1 MCHPSPPVLVLLALA
16 GTPAWAAPD
25 EPPAAPP
32 LDQSPPPAPA
42 GTTPA
47 PLPPA
52 PVPPPPPAPAKPEP
66 KAVLWGRAQLIVGL
80 DPQNQGDVPDV
91 SVVPDGALIKEWN
104 ASLQAN
110 AALGGKF
117 TYPQPIAGFTAAGQV
132 TAVLYVRRIF
142 TVTNAGFT
150 LDHPATGVKI
160 GVGRFI
166 QPTVNTLTPSVFQ
179 FSAGWGNLIH
189 ETTGA
194 YVAKQQGR
202 LVLQIG
208 AGRPDADLFV
218 GPILATPRANPRLPF
233 LEGRVA
239 YIDPGIV
246 GELPSNAVVGARPG
260 PLTLSVS
267 GAIGQQR
274 VGVGEKPAVL
284 AIAPA
289 AVDPVIEDLPSWL
302 ISAEAIVPLGRLV
315 VMGEWY
321 VGKGANAYVGAVR
334 QRPHVDVAT
343 GRHAALGSR
352 GGWLQ
357 LSYALPERWS
367 VVAVG
372 GLEHIT
378 GGLAAGVPVDGAP
391 RIRVNRLVA
400 MSLSKSFARL
410 HAGVQ
415 VQHQVTR
422 YDGLEDGQ
430 MVSVL
435 LESSVDF

>member
-1 MCHPSPPVLVLLALA
+1 MRHCLLVVWVLAVA

-25 EPPAAPP
+25 EA
-32 LDQSPPPAPA
+32 PAPTA
-42 GTTPA
+42 
-47 PLPPA
+47 
-52 PVPPPPPAPAKPEP
+52 VPPPPPAKPEP
-66 KAVLWGRAQLIVGL
+66 KAVLWGRAQLIVGI

-91 SVVPDGALIKEWN
+91 SIVPDGALQKEWN

-117 TYPQPIAGFTAAGQV
+117 TYPEPIAGFTAAGQV
-132 TAVLYVRRIF
+132 TTVLYVRRIF

-150 LDHPATGVKI
+150 LDNPEHGVKI

-166 QPTVNTLTPSVFQ
+166 HPTVNTLTPSVFQ
-179 FSAGWGNLIH
+179 FSSGWGNLVH

-194 YVAKQQGR
+194 YVAKKQGR
-202 LVLQIG
+202 LLVQLG
-208 AGRPDADLFV
+208 AGRPDGDLFV
-218 GPILATPRANPRLPF
+218 GPIVATPRANPALPF
-233 LEGRVA
+233 VEGRVA
-239 YIDPGIV
+239 YIDHSIV

-267 GAIGQQR
+267 GAVGQQR
-274 VGVGEKPAVL
+274 VGIGEKAATVAL
-284 AIAPA
+284 APQ
-289 AVDPVIEDLPSWL
+289 AVDPVIEDVTSWL
-302 ISAEAIVPLGRLV
+302 ISGEAIIPITPLGGLV

-321 VGKGANAYVGAVR
+321 VGTGANAYVGAVR
-334 QRPHVDVAT
+334 QRPHVDPAT
-343 GRHAALGSR
+343 GRHTALRSR

-357 LSYALPERWS
+357 LSYALPARWS

-378 GGLAAGVPVDGAP
+378 EGVDRGVPVDGAP
-391 RIRVNRLVA
+391 AIRVNRLLA
-400 MSLSKSFARL
+400 MSLSKSLGRL

-422 YDGLEDGQ
+422 YVGLEDGR
-430 MVSVL
+430 MTSVL